1 MSLAEIQRVA
11 ARALDEFL
19 AASRPTTC
27 QFVEWDQYGRFV
39 GDCTRADGKSV
50 AVWLVRNGHA
60 MDWPRHSGG
69 VYSSDQAAARVDRI
83 GIWQGEVQPPWEY
96 RAEKRSGSSTTTSV
110 AQPLMSGTCNIKG
123 NISSKGQRIYHVPG
137 QRLLRQDAHRP
148 IPRRTHVLQ

>member
-1 MSLAEIQRVA
+1 M
-11 ARALDEFL
+11 
-19 AASRPTTC
+19 
-27 QFVEWDQYGRFV
+27 
-39 GDCTRADGKSV
+39 
-50 AVWLVRNGHA
+50 RNGHA

-96 RAEKRSGSSTTTSV
+96 RAEKRSGTAITKRV
-110 AQPLMSGTCNIKG
+110 AQPLMSGTCDIKG

-137 QRLLRQDAHRP
+137 QRYYAKTHRP